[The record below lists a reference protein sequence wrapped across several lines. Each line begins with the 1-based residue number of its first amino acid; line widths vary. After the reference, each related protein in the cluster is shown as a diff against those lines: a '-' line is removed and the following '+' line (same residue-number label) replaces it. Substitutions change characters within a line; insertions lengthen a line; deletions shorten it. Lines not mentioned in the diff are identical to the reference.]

1 MRSGINEVKWWPT
14 IIRTIPLRSRI
25 IGKKHVRD
33 DSDTVHKYCQL
44 ARFNSIHS
52 IIAGCAS
59 DPKDIQASYVSPLE
73 YQNHDCDQV
82 SAELRRVS
90 RRTSQLFGQLDETH
104 SNDQAQMAVGML
116 LFWPTLF
123 FLEGGDG
130 AQAAEYARLKG
141 EVDALEKV
149 AIAKKCDM
157 TVFEEIREQEEA
169 ARKAEEAKKQEQDE
183 PYSI

>member
-1 MRSGINEVKWWPT
+1 
-14 IIRTIPLRSRI
+14 
-25 IGKKHVRD
+25 
-33 DSDTVHKYCQL
+33 
-44 ARFNSIHS
+44 
-52 IIAGCAS
+52 
-59 DPKDIQASYVSPLE
+59 
-73 YQNHDCDQV
+73 
-82 SAELRRVS
+82 
-90 RRTSQLFGQLDETH
+90 
-104 SNDQAQMAVGML
+104 MAVGML

-130 AQAAEYARLKG
+130 PQAAEYARLKG